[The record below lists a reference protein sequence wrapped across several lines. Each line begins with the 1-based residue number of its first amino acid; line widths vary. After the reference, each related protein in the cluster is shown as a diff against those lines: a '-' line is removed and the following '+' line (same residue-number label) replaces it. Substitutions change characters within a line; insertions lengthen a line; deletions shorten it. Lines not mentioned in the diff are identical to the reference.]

1 MSNKI
6 KHPGVV
12 VSADDGSV
20 KVRILQSS
28 ACSACKVASHCH
40 ASETKEKLV
49 EVSGSGIQGHGVGDH
64 VTVVADS
71 SVGFRASL
79 YGYVLPLVLM
89 VVALVAALAVVHDEG
104 MAALSA
110 LGILVPYYLLLYL
123 LRGKLKAQLTFT
135 LEEDSGTAAA

>member
-6 KHPGVV
+6 RHSGVV
-12 VSADDGSV
+12 VSAEGGSV

-40 ASETKEKLV
+40 SSETKEKMV
-49 EVSGSGIQGHGVGDH
+49 EVADGGAQGCYGVGDH

-79 YGYVLPLVLM
+79 YGYVLPLLLM
-89 VVALVAALAVVHDEG
+89 VATLVAVLASVHDEG
-104 MAALSA
+104 MAALAA
-110 LGILVPYYLLLYL
+110 LAVLVPYYLMLYL
-123 LRGKLKAQLTFT
+123 LRGKLKTQLTFS
-135 LEEDSGTAAA
+135 LEQNDGA

>member
-12 VSADDGSV
+12 VSADDRSV

-49 EVSGSGIQGHGVGDH
+49 EVAGSGIQGHGVGDH
-64 VTVVADS
+64 VMVVADN

-89 VVALVAALAVVHDEG
+89 VATLVTVLAVVHDEG
-104 MAALSA
+104 IAALSA
-110 LGILVPYYLLLYL
+110 LGILIPYYLLLYL

-135 LEEDSGTAAA
+135 LEEDCGVAA